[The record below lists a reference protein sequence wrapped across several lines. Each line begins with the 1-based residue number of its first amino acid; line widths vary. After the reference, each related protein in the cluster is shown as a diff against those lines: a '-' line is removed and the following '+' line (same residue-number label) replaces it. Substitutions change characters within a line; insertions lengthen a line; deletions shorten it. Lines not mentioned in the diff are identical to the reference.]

1 VRSTVKVSRSRKKGG
16 MGNDDNGGADGREA
30 VLKGDYN
37 NSDPGRDSEAGAKS
51 KE

>member
-1 VRSTVKVSRSRKKGG
+1 MDDG
-16 MGNDDNGGADGREA
+16 DNGGADGREEA

-37 NSDPGRDSEAGAKS
+37 NSDPGRDSGAGAKS